1 MDTDRVRGPEFLDAL
16 GRLIGADE
24 TTRCL
29 GKICNLE
36 ALDHIFHVEI
46 TNIEA
51 LAAYIYSTAN
61 GWHSYINKQLWSG
74 SPSSD
79 VAAFAQVLNST
90 LSKMAAIAGRS
101 ATVYRGYNTRDLDA
115 FSAPYVQDEIVT
127 FPAFTS
133 ASFSLEGA
141 FGGNVLFII
150 RALSARAIWWL
161 SPNFHEEEALL
172 PTDCSFRV
180 VDKEFQSVGTE
191 HVKLVIVL
199 QETTKRP

>member
-1 MDTDRVRGPEFLDAL
+1 VRGSEFIDVL

-24 TTRCL
+24 TARCA
-29 GKICNLE
+29 GKICQID
-36 ALDHIFHVEI
+36 ALDENLHDQI
-46 TNIEA
+46 TNVEA
-51 LAAYIYSTAN
+51 LAFYVYSAAN
-61 GWHSYINKQLWSG
+61 GWHSYINEQLWSG
-74 SPSSD
+74 SPDRD
-79 VAAFAQVLNST
+79 VAAFAEVLNFA
-90 LSKMAAIAGRS
+90 LGKIVAITGKQG
-101 ATVYRGYNTRDLDA
+101 TVYRGYDTRDLDDFGA
-115 FSAPYVQDEIVT
+115 QYVQDTIVR

-133 ASFSLEGA
+133 ASFSEAGA

-180 VDKEFQSVGTE
+180 VDKEFQSVGDR

-199 QETTKRP
+199 QETTERP

>member
-1 MDTDRVRGPEFLDAL
+1 MRGPEFLDVL
-16 GRLIGADE
+16 RRLIGAAE
-24 TTRCL
+24 TARCL
-29 GKICNLE
+29 SKICEVGALDDKFHDRITNLE
-36 ALDHIFHVEI
+36 ALAFYV
-46 TNIEA
+46 
-51 LAAYIYSTAN
+51 YSTAN
-61 GWHSYINKQLWSG
+61 GWHSYINAQLWSG
-74 SPSSD
+74 NPNAD
-79 VAAFAQVLNST
+79 VGAFAQVLNSA
-90 LSKMAAIAGRS
+90 LGKIVAITGKPG
-101 ATVYRGYNTRDLDA
+101 TVYRGYSTSDLDA
-115 FSAPYVQDEIVT
+115 FGAQYLQDGIVR

-133 ASFSLEGA
+133 ASFAEAGA

-180 VDKEFQSVGTE
+180 VDKEFQSVGNE